1 VGLDFSVDVKGD
13 RVDARL
19 MKYEAPVIEEKLDQI
34 GRLLNFTRQMDMLM
48 TSEVSVEA
56 LAKQFL
62 EGNYSL
68 EFLERPLG

>member
-1 VGLDFSVDVKGD
+1 
-13 RVDARL
+13 
-19 MKYEAPVIEEKLDQI
+19 
-34 GRLLNFTRQMDMLM
+34 M
-48 TSEVSVEA
+48 TTEVSVEA